1 MHYKE
6 TYDKL
11 TQDFTSYKPHAS
23 PLTIKVYVLNTLRLM
38 KDLDIEFSETMF
50 NDFHKVSN
58 FFKGLKQSTNTI
70 KNKINTIIVYL
81 QFNRQPRS
89 IVSQYEKLILEY
101 TNKLHQEHPALTK
114 TEKEEEN
121 WLTKDDLEDKL
132 YQMEQ
137 GLPNKIESYLDLFKY
152 QQYIALNFHVNVAP
166 LRNELCD
173 MEIMFSSEFSSKT
186 KDPNIN
192 YIILYRK
199 GKNVNSAK
207 AIIQNYKTK
216 KTYNIIEININ
227 EDQTRILSKY
237 FKELSDFKKKQ
248 GINNC
253 WLLINKDGSKLT
265 RNEYTKFL
273 QKIFNDDNK
282 KISSS
287 MIRKIVVS
295 DLYNADKMQEL
306 AHNMGHSINE
316 AVSEY
321 VKG

>member
-6 TYDKL
+6 IYDSLLKDL
-11 TQDFTSYKPHAS
+11 TNYKPHLS
-23 PLTIKVYVLNTLRLM
+23 PLTLKVYVLNGIKLM
-38 KDLDIEFSETMF
+38 RDIDVDYTATMF
-50 NDFHKVSN
+50 NDFEKVSH
-58 FFKGLKQSTNTI
+58 FLKGLKQTTNTI
-70 KNKINTIIVYL
+70 KNKINTIIVFL
-81 QFNRQPRS
+81 QMNRQPRS
-89 IVSQYEKLILEY
+89 IIASYEKLILEFS
-101 TNKLHQEHPALTK
+101 NKLHEEHPALKK
-114 TEKEEEN
+114 TEREEEN
-121 WLTKDDLEDKL
+121 WLSKDDIEDKI
-132 YQMEQ
+132 YEMEQ
-137 GLPNKIESYLDLFKY
+137 ALPDKIENYFDLFKY
-152 QQYIALNFHVNVAP
+152 QQYIALNFHINVAP

-173 MEIMFSSEFSSKT
+173 AEIMYSIDFNSKK

-199 GKNVNSAK
+199 GKNVNNAK

-227 EDQTRILSKY
+227 DDETRKLSKY
-237 FKELSDFKKKQ
+237 YKELNDFKQKQ
-248 GINNC
+248 GINNS
-253 WLLINKDGSKLT
+253 WFLINKDGSKLT
-265 RNEYTKFL
+265 RNEYTQFL
-273 QKIFNDDNK
+273 QKIFKDDNK